1 MNLYENLIS
10 YASKDYYP
18 FHMPGHKRREFLD
31 EKSPY
36 SYDITEIDGFDNL
49 HDAQGILATEMKQAA
64 KLYHTK
70 NTYFLV
76 NGSTCGILSA
86 ISAATNP
93 KDTIL
98 VARNCHKA
106 VYNSILLR
114 ELRPIYL
121 YPTMI
126 SGYNMAGVIRVEDVR
141 KAFLENKN
149 ITAVVIT
156 SPTYDGIVSDIEAI
170 AEVVHEHNSILIVD
184 EAHGAHFPFCE
195 QFPKSAIE
203 CDADLVIQSVH
214 KTLPSLTQTALLH
227 RVTDRVEEK
236 RVHKYL
242 SIYQSSSP
250 SYVLM
255 GSISRCMEFLKT
267 SRERFD
273 HYYKRLNRFYEE
285 VKLLKN
291 IVILKDLNIPQ
302 IYKKDDSKVIIT
314 AKNRGIS
321 GVNIYHKL
329 LKEYHIQPEMVT
341 KDYVICLSSVCD
353 TEDGFDRL
361 RDALFDIDHELDS
374 YLKKSDTIPEKNLDS
389 KEFLR
394 NQTVFLSCSIDQYNT
409 KSIPLCDCEGY
420 VAAEYIYLYP
430 PGIPIVVPGERISK
444 ELLECLEEYKK
455 AGLSIKGMNDLTGKM
470 LEVVD
475 KKETS

>member
-1 MNLYENLIS
+1 MNLYENLIR
-10 YASKDYYP
+10 YASTDYYP
-18 FHMPGHKRREFLD
+18 FHMPGHKRRMFLE

-49 HDAQGILATEMKQAA
+49 HDAQGILAVKMEEAA

-70 NTYFLV
+70 NTYFLI

-93 KDTIL
+93 RDTIL

-106 VYNSILLR
+106 VFNSILLR
-114 ELRPIYL
+114 ELNPIYL

-126 SGYNMAGVIRVEDVR
+126 SEYNIAGVISVTDVK
-141 KAFLENKN
+141 KAFQENKN
-149 ITAVVIT
+149 IAAVVIT

-170 AEVVHEHNSILIVD
+170 AKVVHEYNSILIVD
-184 EAHGAHFPFCE
+184 EAHGAHFPFYE

-203 CDADLVIQSVH
+203 CNADLVIQSIH

-227 RVTDRVEEK
+227 RVTNRVEEK

-242 SIYQSSSP
+242 TIYQSSSP

-255 GSISRCMEFLKT
+255 GSITRCMEYLKT
-267 SRERFD
+267 SSNEFNL
-273 HYYKRLNRFYEE
+273 YYRRLNQFYEE

-302 IYKKDDSKVIIT
+302 IYKKDDSKVIIS
-314 AKNRGIS
+314 AKSGEIS
-321 GVNIYHKL
+321 GVNIYNRL
-329 LKEYHIQPEMVT
+329 LKEYHIQPEMAT
-341 KDYVICLSSVCD
+341 KDYVLCLSSVCD
-353 TEDGFDRL
+353 TQEGFDRL
-361 RDALFDIDHELDS
+361 RDALYDMDHQLASCLE
-374 YLKKSDTIPEKNLDS
+374 KKVSHQRKNLETN
-389 KEFLR
+389 EFLH
-394 NQTVFLSCSIDQYNT
+394 NQIVYLPCNIDQLNT
-409 KSIPLCDCEGY
+409 KSMPLCDCDGY

-444 ELLECLEEYKK
+444 ELLQCLEEYQKI
-455 AGLSIKGMNDLTGKM
+455 GLSIKGMNDLTGKV

-475 KKETS
+475 KKPAK